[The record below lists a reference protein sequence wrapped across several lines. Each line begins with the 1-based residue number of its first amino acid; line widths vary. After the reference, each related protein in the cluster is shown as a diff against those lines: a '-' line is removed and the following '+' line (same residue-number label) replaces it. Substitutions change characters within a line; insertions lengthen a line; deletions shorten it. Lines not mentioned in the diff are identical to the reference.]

1 MTDPIPPKP
10 ALMPDPASTP
20 ESINQLIVA
29 LAIVGGLV
37 IIGIGMILAASF
49 LNEKIV
55 AALGVGTALG
65 TIIGALAN
73 ALNAPSGIGKVLTAA
88 KQVQQTPPTDPQ
100 S

>member
-10 ALMPDPASTP
+10 ALTPDPASTP
-20 ESINQLIVA
+20 ESSNQLVVA
-29 LAIVGGLV
+29 LAIVGALTALGL
-37 IIGIGMILAASF
+37 GMIGAA
-49 LNEKIV
+49 LVNATV
-55 AALGVGTALG
+55 GAALGIGTALG
-65 TIIGALAN
+65 TILGILGN